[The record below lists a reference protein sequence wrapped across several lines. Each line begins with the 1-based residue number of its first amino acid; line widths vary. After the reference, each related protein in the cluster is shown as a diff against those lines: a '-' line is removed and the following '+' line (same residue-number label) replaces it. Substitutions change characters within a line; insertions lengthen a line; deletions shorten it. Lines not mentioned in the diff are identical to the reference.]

1 MRGGSSVHHP
11 CVSLERHLLK
21 SGNQASLIPRR
32 RLSWCLGRG
41 ERRVSLRSGTKN
53 TLTAALEFTSYT
65 TTPTLRTLGSP
76 RVDADPWAARVRRAR
91 WLLLLAAVGPPAPT
105 ATLLLWRTLLLLLIG
120 AWLHHG
126 GRGRRRLA
134 GGTAPSR
141 RRGDQSGGG
150 GHLGLICQAQLLEGE
165 EIDGLDEGHARLAC
179 DDFSSGAVARISAA
193 RRASTISESATALS
207 TSRSASAAFF
217 RAWAYSWTDISP

>member
-1 MRGGSSVHHP
+1 MCTIAYGNRRGSSWKAREKYTFRGVHVRGGSSVHHP

-53 TLTAALEFTSYT
+53 ALTAALELTSCT
-65 TTPTLRTLGSP
+65 TTPTLCTLGSP

-91 WLLLLAAVGPPAPT
+91 WLLLLLAAVGPPAPT
-105 ATLLLWRTLLLLLIG
+105 AMLLLLATLLLLLLIG

-126 GRGRRRLA
+126 GRG
-134 GGTAPSR
+134 
-141 RRGDQSGGG
+141 
-150 GHLGLICQAQLLEGE
+150 
-165 EIDGLDEGHARLAC
+165 
-179 DDFSSGAVARISAA
+179 
-193 RRASTISESATALS
+193 
-207 TSRSASAAFF
+207 
-217 RAWAYSWTDISP
+217 